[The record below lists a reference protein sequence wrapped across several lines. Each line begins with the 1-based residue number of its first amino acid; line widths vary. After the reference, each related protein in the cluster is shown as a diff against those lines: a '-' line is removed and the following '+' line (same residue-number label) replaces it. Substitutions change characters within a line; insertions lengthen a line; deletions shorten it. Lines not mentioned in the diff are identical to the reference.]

1 MGNRFC
7 RICGEHKP
15 LTLEH
20 IPPRSTGNDHVVV
33 VHRGDE
39 AVLHSLFDMEVR
51 DDDGYRQSHGM
62 TFKTLCEDCNEYL
75 GDNYVETFKGLYL
88 DFAHESGDILDGLDR
103 DRDEFETDGVERY
116 CRFDLNEGFRPLAFV
131 KQVVSNFCATTAPG
145 SMLDCKDFL
154 LDRESTSLPAR
165 YRLHMVVLPK
175 LDGESVFSGWMR
187 VLFDDGTFCDM
198 AFIRMPPFG
207 FVLYNTVSS
216 TYLPDRAGD
225 ITPMSRMGWDLTG
238 RITLVL
244 PTVTGRNA
252 SRPYLWGRYQNAV

>member
-39 AVLHSLFDMEVR
+39 AVMHSLFDMEVR
-51 DDDGYRQSHGM
+51 DDDGYRPSHGM

-75 GDNYVETFKGLYL
+75 GANYVETFKGLYL

-103 DRDEFETDGVERY
+103 DRNESETAGVERY
-116 CRFDLNEGFRPLAFV
+116 CEFDLGEGFRSLAFV

-145 SMLDCKDFL
+145 SMLDCRDFL

-207 FVLYNTVSS
+207 FVLYDTVSS

>member
-1 MGNRFC
+1 M
-7 RICGEHKP
+7 
-15 LTLEH
+15 
-20 IPPRSTGNDHVVV
+20 
-33 VHRGDE
+33 
-39 AVLHSLFDMEVR
+39 A
-51 DDDGYRQSHGM
+51 
-62 TFKTLCEDCNEYL
+62 
-75 GDNYVETFKGLYL
+75 
-88 DFAHESGDILDGLDR
+88 
-103 DRDEFETDGVERY
+103 
-116 CRFDLNEGFRPLAFV
+116 
-131 KQVVSNFCATTAPG
+131 
-145 SMLDCKDFL
+145 
-154 LDRESTSLPAR
+154 
-165 YRLHMVVLPK
+165 VLPK

-207 FVLYNTVSS
+207 FVLYDTVSS

>member
-39 AVLHSLFDMEVR
+39 AVMHSLFDMEVR

-75 GDNYVETFKGLYL
+75 GANYVETFKGLYL

-103 DRDEFETDGVERY
+103 DRNESETDGVERY

-145 SMLDCKDFL
+145 SMLDCRVCFVKL
-154 LDRESTSLPAR
+154 L
-165 YRLHMVVLPK
+165 
-175 LDGESVFSGWMR
+175 
-187 VLFDDGTFCDM
+187 
-198 AFIRMPPFG
+198 
-207 FVLYNTVSS
+207 
-216 TYLPDRAGD
+216 
-225 ITPMSRMGWDLTG
+225 
-238 RITLVL
+238 
-244 PTVTGRNA
+244 
-252 SRPYLWGRYQNAV
+252 

>member
-39 AVLHSLFDMEVR
+39 AVMHSLFDMEVR
-51 DDDGYRQSHGM
+51 
-62 TFKTLCEDCNEYL
+62 NE
-75 GDNYVETFKGLYL
+75 
-88 DFAHESGDILDGLDR
+88 S
-103 DRDEFETDGVERY
+103 ETDGVERY

-145 SMLDCKDFL
+145 SMLDCRDFL
-154 LDRESTSLPAR
+154 LDRGNTSLPAR
-165 YRLHMVVLPK
+165 YRLHMAVLPK

-207 FVLYNTVSS
+207 FVLYDTVSS